1 MFAVKHWFTAT
12 VVVIIC
18 CSAVTSSIEP
28 SSWFGTSTTSSA
40 VDGSSVVVT
49 TFSDLGNCTCNLVH
63 GQCDAQCCC
72 DAECNGI
79 SFSNCY
85 NSSAVTAPFLACV
98 SGTVFGGFDSDA
110 YRSLYGYLPE
120 VTTSDSNDFLSS
132 QLCVSYSNNPSQ
144 GLFYPIA
151 TTFASGSVYSDT
163 QDVSSSDFSQEW
175 VYRTSSSFDPPAS
188 SFSLPPTYSVGSGI
202 FASENGSN
210 VEFLLP
216 SGSSQGGAEC
226 ERRTAVPF
234 FTDMPVDSS
243 CLRVIDTTSS
253 CSSLSIATIIDRF
266 PSTPSATTPI
276 SATFS
281 SDSIHINNI
290 GQATTGVPLVSSLVG
305 NSCNSAL
312 LSVEYFIFHSSDAI
326 TRVDIKVVTADISMG
341 QLPVA
346 VRQRYRV
353 NFLSSSISSPSDIET
368 MSGSPGYQVG
378 LSVRAANV
386 TGNDITVRNGGLSL
400 LPADASGIVLW
411 KYKRIFQILTRLIRQ
426 MLKNERQ
433 RSKRPAS
440 CFWRKCTIWMPN
452 RNGCAVL
459 TPCLLDKCHKQSN
472 VGLPSAVRLVDREV
486 GKCRFKLPG

>member
-1 MFAVKHWFTAT
+1 
-12 VVVIIC
+12 
-18 CSAVTSSIEP
+18 
-28 SSWFGTSTTSSA
+28 
-40 VDGSSVVVT
+40 
-49 TFSDLGNCTCNLVH
+49 VH